1 MATLYK
7 HGELGQIERLD
18 CKLAYC
24 ADGKILRN
32 DGDGWKCWRKLK
44 AGIDPRAHFEE
55 AKKKYAEK
63 LRDGPAFSA
72 WRDLLHSLVSFR
84 CRNLVVRT
92 IGLMPQDPD
101 GVWAE
106 LSDYG
111 FMFGEGEI
119 LSIDEACALCAAY
132 RAAMAEARSKA
143 QPEPETTMAQA

>member
-7 HGELGQIERLD
+7 HGELGQVERLD

-32 DGDGWKCWRKLK
+32 DGDGWKCYRKLK
-44 AGIDPRAHFEE
+44 SGRDPALHFQE
-55 AKKKYAEK
+55 AKAHYAEK
-63 LRDGPAFSA
+63 IRDNPCFAA

-92 IGLMPQDPD
+92 IGLMPDDPD
-101 GVWAE
+101 GVWSE

-111 FMFGEGEI
+111 YLFGEGDL
-119 LSIDEACALCAAY
+119 LSIDDACALCAAY
-132 RAAMAEARSKA
+132 RAAMLEAKSKITPEAETA
-143 QPEPETTMAQA
+143 TV